1 MFRLSKR
8 GGCPLQR
15 LRRLL
20 PRPVPVASKGNAKN
34 CTNWRN
40 RMSKNGLYFE
50 YTWEMMENDHM
61 INHQSFF
68 NLTQASLAMFD
79 MPPVAYFQFVLGLQG
94 LKG

>member
-1 MFRLSKR
+1 
-8 GGCPLQR
+8 
-15 LRRLL
+15 
-20 PRPVPVASKGNAKN
+20 
-34 CTNWRN
+34 
-40 RMSKNGLYFE
+40 MSKNGLYFE